1 MSNPYLI
8 QIARL
13 ETELE
18 AKRETVAAFETWLAG
33 SGEWEA
39 PVRPLSLYQ
48 TRVMRLIARKDVTG
62 SDAIRIMGC
71 YYPDTSANAFDC
83 QLVYIRRT
91 LPAEIAPR
99 LRRTKFDYLSVPD
112 RDGLKEF
119 LTTGVLPM
127 RRAA

>member
-1 MSNPYLI
+1 MKAHLDSLH
-8 QIARL
+8 L
-13 ETELE
+13 EI
-18 AKRETVAAFETWLAG
+18 ETLRQRCDAFEAFLAG

-48 TRVMRLIARKDVTG
+48 TRLMRLIARKDVTG

-71 YYPDTSANAFDC
+71 YYPDTSPNAFDC
-83 QLVYIRRT
+83 QLVYIRRV

-112 RDGLKEF
+112 RDALRAF
-119 LTTGVLPM
+119 LASGQMPM
-127 RRAA
+127 ARIAA